1 MSAFSRFG
9 LFLVLV
15 CGLLWGAA
23 DEARAQERVR
33 SGFWMEAVKGT
44 GTVRN
49 TCAGGCEG
57 VTVAYGPTYH
67 VRAGGSLGS
76 RVLVGV
82 EFFSHRAPRL
92 FLAPGGSPVDAH
104 SGSLTPVVLWY
115 VGESGFYLKGG
126 AGLNQGTYTVRP
138 ETGDPLTTE
147 RLGTGLT
154 FGVGLDIGLGERL
167 ALTANFDSFV
177 NAVGD
182 VSVDGTLVDDIIA
195 TIYEVGIGIVLR

>member
-1 MSAFSRFG
+1 VSTFSRFG
-9 LFLVLV
+9 LSLVLV
-15 CGLLWGAA
+15 GSLLAGAA
-23 DEARAQERVR
+23 DEVRAQERVR
-33 SGFWMEAVKGT
+33 SGFWMEAAKGT

-67 VRAGGSLGS
+67 LRAGGALGS
-76 RVLVGV
+76 RVLVGL
-82 EFFSHRAPRL
+82 ELFSHNAPKL
-92 FLAPGGSPVDAH
+92 VLAPGVSAVEAQ

-126 AGLNQGTYTVRP
+126 AGLNHGTYTVRP
-138 ETGDPLTTE
+138 PIGDPLTTE

-154 FGVGLDIGLGERL
+154 FGVGLDIGLGEWL
-167 ALTANFDSFV
+167 ALTANFDTFV

-182 VSVDGTLVDDIIA
+182 VSVDETLVDDIIA

>member
-1 MSAFSRFG
+1 VSALSRFG
-9 LFLVLV
+9 LSLAVSGSV
-15 CGLLWGAA
+15 LWGAA
-23 DEARAQERVR
+23 DGAYAQERVR
-33 SGFWMEAVKGT
+33 SGFWMEAAKGT

-49 TCAGGCEG
+49 TCAAGCEG

-67 VRAGGSLGS
+67 FRAGGSVGS

-82 EFFSHRAPRL
+82 ELFSHRAPKL
-92 FLAPGGSPVDAH
+92 VLAPGVSAVDAH

-138 ETGDPLTTE
+138 PTGDPITTE

-154 FGVGLDIGLGERL
+154 FGVGLDLGLGDRF

-195 TIYEVGIGIVLR
+195 TVYEVGIGIVLR

>member
-1 MSAFSRFG
+1 MSAFARLALS
-9 LFLVLV
+9 LVV
-15 CGLLWGAA
+15 VGSLLSGATA
-23 DEARAQERVR
+23 EVHAQERVR
-33 SGFWMEAVKGT
+33 SGFWMEAAKGT

-67 VRAGGSLGS
+67 VRAGGALGS
-76 RVLVGV
+76 RVLVGL
-82 EFFSHRAPRL
+82 ELFSHRANRL
-92 FLAPGGSPVDAH
+92 VLAPGVSAVDAH

-138 ETGDPLTTE
+138 PTGDPITTE

-154 FGVGLDIGLGERL
+154 FGVGLDLGLGDRF

-195 TIYEVGIGIVLR
+195 TVYEVGIGLVLR